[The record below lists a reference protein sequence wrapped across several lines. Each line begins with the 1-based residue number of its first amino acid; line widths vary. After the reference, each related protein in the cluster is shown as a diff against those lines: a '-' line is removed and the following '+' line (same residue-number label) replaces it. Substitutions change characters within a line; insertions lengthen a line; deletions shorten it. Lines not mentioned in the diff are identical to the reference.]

1 MPLTVNMQDAKT
13 QLSRLVAAAVRAET
27 VIIANRGVPA
37 VRLEPAAKPKK
48 RPLGFVK
55 GTLPASFFD
64 ALPEKEVKA
73 WGL

>member
-13 QLSRLVAAAVRAET
+13 QLSRLVAIAVKGET

-37 VRLEPAAKPKK
+37 VKLEPVDKPKK
-48 RPLGFVK
+48 RQMGFVK
-55 GTLPASFFD
+55 GTLPESFFD
-64 ALPEKEVKA
+64 ALPEEAKA

>member
-13 QLSRLVAAAVRAET
+13 QLSRLVAIAVKGET

-37 VRLEPAAKPKK
+37 VKLEPVDKPKK
-48 RPLGFVK
+48 RQMGFVK
-55 GTLPASFFD
+55 GTLPESFFD
-64 ALPEKEVKA
+64 ALPEKEKA